1 MLRKFFLKRTMS
13 GISGN
18 LLLAPV
24 AFFEFFPASAGA
36 GIVSSGG
43 RLASDR
49 LSFSGFLFRF
59 RNFSVDEFHLLF
71 CLNWA
76 DRFRHRIGQGQFV
89 EGTDGLIADAVHQV
103 GKQCEGLFTVFLSL
117 IHI

>member
-1 MLRKFFLKRTMS
+1 MME

-36 GIVSSGG
+36 GIVSTGG
-43 RLASDR
+43 RLASYR
-49 LSFSGFLFRF
+49 LGFSGFLFGF

-71 CLNWA
+71 
-76 DRFRHRIGQGQFV
+76 
-89 EGTDGLIADAVHQV
+89 
-103 GKQCEGLFTVFLSL
+103 
-117 IHI
+117 